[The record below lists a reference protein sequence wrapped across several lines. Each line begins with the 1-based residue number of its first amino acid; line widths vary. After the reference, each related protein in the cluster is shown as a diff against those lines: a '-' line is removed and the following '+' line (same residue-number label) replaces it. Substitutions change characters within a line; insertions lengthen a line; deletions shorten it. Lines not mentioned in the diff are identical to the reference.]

1 MGLTDRTTDLLNTR
15 VNALLDRLEDDRE
28 SADYAVERLHDE
40 LRRVKESI
48 LDLVTEKK
56 RLEQRRERLQ
66 KQIEERNEQ
75 AREAVAAGR
84 EDLAR
89 DVLRKKQRELNDL
102 EDLDAQISEL
112 ADAQEDLIER
122 SDELERRVDHYRAER
137 ARTSARETAARAD
150 LATKGG
156 VGDIGGDAGR
166 YAESAAD
173 EIDER
178 EARAAALEELE
189 ERGVF
194 DDEEDLEA
202 ELEQLRTDDE
212 IEDELSTIRKE
223 MGKERKTAVKRR
235 DNEQEDSDD
244 SE

>member
-1 MGLTDRTTDLLNTR
+1 MGLTDRTSDLLNTR
-15 VNALLDRLEDDRE
+15 VNALLDRLEDENE
-28 SADYAVERLHDE
+28 SADYAVEQLRDE
-40 LRRVKESI
+40 LKRVKEAI

-56 RLEQRRERLQ
+56 RLEKRRDSLQ
-66 KQIEERNEQ
+66 EKIEERNEQ

-89 DVLRKKQRELNDL
+89 EVLRKKQRELNDL
-102 EDLDAQISEL
+102 ESLDEQVSEL
-112 ADAQEDLIER
+112 ADAQEELIER
-122 SDELERRVDHYRAER
+122 SEELERRVDHYRAKR
-137 ARTSARETAARAD
+137 AQAAAREQAARAD

-156 VGDIGGDAGR
+156 VASGEAGR
-166 YAESAAD
+166 YAEAAAD
-173 EIDER
+173 DIDER

-194 DDEEDLEA
+194 DDDEDLDA
-202 ELEQLRTDDE
+202 EIDQLRTDDE

-223 MGKERKTAVKRR
+223 MGKGRKTKT
-235 DNEQEDSDD
+235 DEDDDTNGRDD

>member
-15 VNALLDRLEDDRE
+15 VNALLDRLEDENE
-28 SADYAVERLHDE
+28 SADYAVEQLRDE
-40 LRRVKESI
+40 LTRVKEAI

-56 RLEQRRERLQ
+56 RLEKRRESLQ
-66 KQIEERNEQ
+66 EKIEERNEQ

-89 DVLRKKQRELNDL
+89 EVLRKKQRELNDL
-102 EDLDAQISEL
+102 EDLDEQISDL
-112 ADAQEDLIER
+112 SDAQEDLIER
-122 SDELERRVDHYRAER
+122 SEELERRVDHYRAKR
-137 ARTSARETAARAD
+137 ARAAARETAARAD

-156 VGDIGGDAGR
+156 VGSADR
-166 YAESAAD
+166 YAEAAAD
-173 EIDER
+173 DIDER

-189 ERGVF
+189 ARGVF
-194 DDEEDLEA
+194 DDDEDLDA
-202 ELEQLRTDDE
+202 ELARLRTDDE

-223 MGKERKTAVKRR
+223 MGKGRKTKV
-235 DNEQEDSDD
+235 DEGDDEDTGDLDD

>member
-15 VNALLDRLEDDRE
+15 VNALLDRLEDDGE

-40 LRRVKESI
+40 LKRVKEAI

-56 RLEQRRERLQ
+56 RLEQRRDRLQ
-66 KQIEERNEQ
+66 ERVEERNEQ

-89 DVLRKKQRELNDL
+89 EVLRKKQRELNDL
-102 EDLDAQISEL
+102 EDLDEQISEL
-112 ADAQEDLIER
+112 ADAQEELIER

-156 VGDIGGDAGR
+156 VGGDAGR

-202 ELEQLRTDDE
+202 ELAQLRTDDE

-223 MGKERKTAVKRR
+223 MGKERRTDVDAGEDERR
-235 DNEQEDSDD
+235 SDDLDD